1 MRWFSGLSY
10 DGSRRGDEN
19 WLDFGNMFKVELLGF
34 ISGLDVNFIE
44 IMELSVG
51 LSN

>member
-1 MRWFSGLSY
+1 MRWFSGLSH

-19 WLDFGNMFKVELLGF
+19 WLDSGNMFKVELSGST
-34 ISGLDVNFIE
+34 SGLDVNFTE
-44 IMELSVG
+44 TMELSVG